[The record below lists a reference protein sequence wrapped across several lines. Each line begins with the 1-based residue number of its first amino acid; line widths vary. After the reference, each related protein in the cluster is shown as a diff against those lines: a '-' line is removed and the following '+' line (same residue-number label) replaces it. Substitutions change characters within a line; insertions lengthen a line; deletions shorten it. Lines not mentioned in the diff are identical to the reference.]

1 MVNACI
7 LLMLYQ
13 KVGLFYGKE
22 DLYNQPHK
30 EKIPLK
36 RWSYKKQHLLNKG
49 KAIKLTCHQNLPYAY
64 FRSCIQDNMPNDE
77 HWFVHL
83 NIIVLIILIKG
94 EYTSNMVIG
103 VLALMRKGS
112 QYWPS
117 LKMLKLLLWLMLI
130 CTYRYTG
137 IINIYGGS
145 MWVFYFVRCPTRK
158 ITSSM
163 HYETDL

>member
-1 MVNACI
+1 MVNTCI

-36 RWSYKKQHLLNKG
+36 RWSYKKQHLVNKG

-64 FRSCIQDNMPNDE
+64 FRSCIQDNMPNGE

-83 NIIVLIILIKG
+83 NIIVFIILIKG
-94 EYTSNMVIG
+94 EYNMVIG
-103 VLALMRKGS
+103 VLVLMRKGS
-112 QYWPS
+112 Q
-117 LKMLKLLLWLMLI
+117 LLWLMLI

-145 MWVFYFVRCPTRK
+145 MWVFR
-158 ITSSM
+158 
-163 HYETDL
+163 